1 MYFTINNS
9 PCFIIDINECA
20 EDTDG
25 CAHQCTNTISS
36 YFCTCNSGYSLDSD
50 QHGCTGKLI
59 ISLSIFIC
67 EHSLIF
73 RYK

>member
-9 PCFIIDINECA
+9 PCFIIDINECV

-50 QHGCTGKLI
+50 QHGCIGEFI
-59 ISLSIFIC
+59 ISP
-67 EHSLIF
+67 
-73 RYK
+73 